1 MSDRLE
7 RGFHAPAGSSG
18 PSRGAGCSHS
28 LGTCDLAAVLR
39 AFAFWIPVLRSLSCP
54 LMSCPARIAVVV
66 LLGAGLANSATSPN
80 SLTAV
85 EARQGFELLF
95 NGQDLRGWDGD
106 PELWS
111 VDAGSIVGSSD
122 ARPLRKNSFLVSE
135 REFRDFKLRF
145 EVRLR
150 NGNSGMQ
157 FRSERIERWTVRG
170 YQLDFA
176 SGKGWGNL
184 HGEGLPGGLI
194 LDGWEGKAEF
204 VVRQGWNRVEI
215 HCQQHRI
222 RVAVNGLVVNDV
234 LDPGALAGVLAMQL
248 HRGEAM
254 RVEFRNI
261 RILQLPAD

>member
-1 MSDRLE
+1 M
-7 RGFHAPAGSSG
+7 
-18 PSRGAGCSHS
+18 
-28 LGTCDLAAVLR
+28 
-39 AFAFWIPVLRSLSCP
+39 PVLKSLPQRLISV
-54 LMSCPARIAVVV
+54 PARIALAA
-66 LLGAGLANSATSPN
+66 LLGTGSANPATSLN

-85 EARQGFELLF
+85 EAQQGFELLF
-95 NGQDLRGWDGD
+95 NGQDLEGWDGD

-111 VDAGSIVGSSD
+111 VHAGSIVGSSD
-122 ARPLRKNSFLVSE
+122 ARPLRRNSFLISD
-135 REFRDFKLRF
+135 REFGDFKLRL

-157 FRSERIERWTVRG
+157 FRSERTGRWSVRG

-204 VVRQGWNRVEI
+204 VVRQGWNRIEI
-215 HCQQHRI
+215 RCQQHRI
-222 RVAVNGLVVNDV
+222 RASVNGLVVNDV

-254 RVEFRNI
+254 RVELRNI

>member
-1 MSDRLE
+1 MGDRFE
-7 RGFHAPAGSSG
+7 SRIRPRAGSSG
-18 PSRGAGCSHS
+18 PSRGTGSSRS
-28 LGTCDLAAVLR
+28 LGTCDLAALRR
-39 AFAFWIPVLRSLSCP
+39 AFASWIPVVKSLSRALISGP
-54 LMSCPARIAVVV
+54 VWIVTTA
-66 LLGAGLANSATSPN
+66 LLGTGAANPATCLN
-80 SLTAV
+80 SLPAV

-95 NGQDLRGWDGD
+95 NGRDLQGWDGD

-111 VDAGSIVGSSD
+111 VHAGSIVGSSD
-122 ARPLRKNSFLVSE
+122 ARPLERNSFLVSD
-135 REFRDFKLRF
+135 REFGDFKLRF

-176 SGKGWGNL
+176 GGKGWGNL

-194 LDGWEGKAEF
+194 LDGWQGKAEF